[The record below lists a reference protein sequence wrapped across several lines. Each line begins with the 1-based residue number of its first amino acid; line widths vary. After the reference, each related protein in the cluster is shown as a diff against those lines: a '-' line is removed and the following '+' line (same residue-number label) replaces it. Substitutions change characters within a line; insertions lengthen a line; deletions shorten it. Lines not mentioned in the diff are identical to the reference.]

1 MLVSGGMFY
10 GTLFNALFYKHD
22 SSVLTDWS
30 FLNKHYHLKSEWQE
44 VDIPEDSKDE
54 EK

>member
-1 MLVSGGMFY
+1 MCY
-10 GTLFNALFYKHD
+10 GPLFNALFYKFV
-22 SSVLTDWS
+22 SSVHTDLE
-30 FLNKHYHLKSEWQE
+30 FLNKHYHLNSEWQE

>member
-1 MLVSGGMFY
+1 MCY
-10 GTLFNALFYKHD
+10 GPLFNALFYKYA

-30 FLNKHYHLKSEWQE
+30 FLNKHYHFNSEWQE

>member
-1 MLVSGGMFY
+1 MCY
-10 GTLFNALFYKHD
+10 GPLFNALFYKYA

-30 FLNKHYHLKSEWQE
+30 FLNKHYHLNSELQE
-44 VDIPEDSKDE
+44 VGIPEDSKDE